1 MDEQRGSIRLVL
13 GRPRRPA
20 DELRD
25 ELRRLAGE
33 SEPDAVVTFGPW
45 LDEEL
50 SPLFGSW
57 PCVHVFDEELSRM
70 PDLAPQTTKAR
81 ALRRAELVVRRH
93 RLAVPDTVVVISE
106 QEVGYARRRY
116 GSSPA
121 VVVVPQTLPQPQ
133 WRPYS
138 DRSAGDSVIAI
149 GNFSE
154 PRNADGLVD
163 FIRVLGARVDLPA
176 ELSLVIISGTGF
188 AAGLAVAAASHS
200 WVKLVEG
207 SRDPVTQY
215 RCSRLALVPAGRATG
230 FKATILQAWLCGTP
244 VVASTASAATV
255 EQRNLAASR
264 SRTLPST
271 WRAWFSASGTTALR
285 SIASRETERPRQKL
299 ITTTRACSGR
309 GGNS

>member
-1 MDEQRGSIRLVL
+1 MAPRISFVGPERDFLERPYDGLALRHQRLIDAVSSGATISTIVLTPDRRDVQGAAWAIEPGAQVALPPRTSDGRAARIHRLVL

-163 FIRVLGARVDLPA
+163 FIRVLGARWICRQ
-176 ELSLVIISGTGF
+176 S
-188 AAGLAVAAASHS
+188 
-200 WVKLVEG
+200 
-207 SRDPVTQY
+207 
-215 RCSRLALVPAGRATG
+215 C
-230 FKATILQAWLCGTP
+230 
-244 VVASTASAATV
+244 
-255 EQRNLAASR
+255 R
-264 SRTLPST
+264 S
-271 WRAWFSASGTTALR
+271 
-285 SIASRETERPRQKL
+285 
-299 ITTTRACSGR
+299 
-309 GGNS
+309 